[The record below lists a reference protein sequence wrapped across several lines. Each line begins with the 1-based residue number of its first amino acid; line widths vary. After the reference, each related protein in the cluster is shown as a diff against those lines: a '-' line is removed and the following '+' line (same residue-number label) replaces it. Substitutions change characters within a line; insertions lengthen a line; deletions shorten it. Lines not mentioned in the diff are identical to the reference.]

1 MRIVYGVELILL
13 VDAFLYLSGASGS
26 GISCYRCWGD
36 SCQDENFEPL
46 TSATEEG
53 CAQCYKV
60 KSTYETYVSTLRGC
74 SSSDIGTNQ
83 CTTMTSFGADVIAC
97 YCNGD
102 LCNGA
107 SSPLIRGLSLYISLT
122 FWHALLN

>member
-60 KSTYETYVSTLRGC
+60 KSTYESK
-74 SSSDIGTNQ
+74 
-83 CTTMTSFGADVIAC
+83 F
-97 YCNGD
+97 
-102 LCNGA
+102 
-107 SSPLIRGLSLYISLT
+107 T
-122 FWHALLN
+122 FCVLWCPQSCQIIVT